1 MSSGKLP
8 FDDGARLR
16 ILFETSN
23 DLHDH
28 VCDSENILSDSFRTE
43 LENIVAE
50 GMVQTARETRYLTA
64 VEDTIVFRALYTIYG
79 YPCDSSQNERACSC
93 CQKMARLAEWGMGGV
108 EDDEPDLNTYVSS
121 HAKKPKHNESNA
133 VQLLHRFFDAFHGW
147 DTGGLTSVFQ
157 VVLAEVK
164 EFLADSGTPSTPVNK
179 QPWHVASDIQPKDAS
194 FVLVDGAGNMIASF
208 HGPDADKHAR
218 FVADLVTHASQSITP
233 RTIRNPKDEAESRHR
248 DSILQTVPGTTQ
260 PTRLSNL

>member
-1 MSSGKLP
+1 MSYSKLP

-50 GMVQTARETRYLTA
+50 GMVQTARETQHLTA
-64 VEDTIVFRALYTIYG
+64 VEGTIAFRALYTIYE
-79 YPCDSSQNERACSC
+79 YPCDASQNERAYPC

-108 EDDEPDLNTYVSS
+108 EDDEPDLNDHISS
-121 HAKKPKHNESNA
+121 RAKKPKHNESNA
-133 VQLLHRFFDAFHGW
+133 
-147 DTGGLTSVFQ
+147 
-157 VVLAEVK
+157 
-164 EFLADSGTPSTPVNK
+164 NK
-179 QPWHVASDIQPKDAS
+179 QSWHVASDVQPKDAS
-194 FVLVDGAGNMIASF
+194 FVLVDDAGNMIASF

-218 FVADLVTHASQSITP
+218 FVADLVTDASQSITP

-260 PTRLSNL
+260 PTRLANFKRI